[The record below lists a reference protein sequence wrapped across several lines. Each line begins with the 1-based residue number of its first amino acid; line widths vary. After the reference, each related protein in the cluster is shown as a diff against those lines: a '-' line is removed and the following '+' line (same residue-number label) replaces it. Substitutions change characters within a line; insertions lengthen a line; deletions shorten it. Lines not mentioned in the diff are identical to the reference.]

1 MAIVLAV
8 PSSAAAQAPQQVHWR
23 DRLCYGFPGCPDSFL
38 FLVPVLVM
46 MMAATTIRSIY
57 ALGGLMV
64 LSFIVT
70 AVVLDVGTLRVVI
83 FIIVGLAVGLAW
95 MAFRNR

>member
-1 MAIVLAV
+1 
-8 PSSAAAQAPQQVHWR
+8 
-23 DRLCYGFPGCPDSFL
+23 
-38 FLVPVLVM
+38 
-46 MMAATTIRSIY
+46 
-57 ALGGLMV
+57 MV